1 MFILN
6 FYCRVVISTVTQEA
20 ILDMAMKLAT
30 FQAPTILL
38 DTTPIATA
46 NNRILVTTTR
56 VVDIQVIPNQTITTQ
71 IVKGVQGLTPILPT
85 PPSLLISVML
95 AAAMFRTP
103 IRIKKPLLLDLLP
116 LQQLV
121 TLTFMQW
128 ADDPY
133 TWQLV

>member
-30 FQAPTILL
+30 FQVPTILL

-71 IVKGVQGLTPILPT
+71 IVKGVQGPTPILPT

>member
-6 FYCRVVISTVTQEA
+6 FYCRVVINTVTQEA

-71 IVKGVQGLTPILPT
+71 IVKEVKGLTPILPT

>member
-1 MFILN
+1 M
-6 FYCRVVISTVTQEA
+6 ISTVTQEA
-20 ILDMAMKLAT
+20 ILDMAMKPAT
-30 FQAPTILL
+30 FQVPTILL
-38 DTTPIATA
+38 DTMQIATA
-46 NNRILVTTTR
+46 NNRILVTTTQ

-71 IVKGVQGLTPILPT
+71 IVKGVQGPTPILPT

>member
-1 MFILN
+1 M
-6 FYCRVVISTVTQEA
+6 ISTVTQEA

-30 FQAPTILL
+30 FRVPTILL

-71 IVKGVQGLTPILPT
+71 IVKGVQGPTPILPT

>member
-1 MFILN
+1 M
-6 FYCRVVISTVTQEA
+6 ISTVTQEA

-30 FQAPTILL
+30 FQVPTILL

-71 IVKGVQGLTPILPT
+71 IVKGVQGPTPILPT

>member
-1 MFILN
+1 M
-6 FYCRVVISTVTQEA
+6 ISTVTQEA

-30 FQAPTILL
+30 FQVPTILL

-71 IVKGVQGLTPILPT
+71 IVKGVQGPTPILPT
-85 PPSLLISVML
+85 PPSLPISVML

>member
-1 MFILN
+1 M
-6 FYCRVVISTVTQEA
+6 ISTVTQEA
-20 ILDMAMKLAT
+20 ILDMAMKSAT
-30 FQAPTILL
+30 FQVPTILL
-38 DTTPIATA
+38 DTMQIATA
-46 NNRILVTTTR
+46 NNRILVTTTQ

-71 IVKGVQGLTPILPT
+71 IVKGVQGPTPILPT